1 MFTLY
6 VMLQL
11 RREFDHITRDGAV
24 TDASKEWIIWEEKR
38 SCCCMGVW
46 RQGQVKLWKRNY
58 LVSICIVENDVAV
71 TIIFLV
77 VRCAQ

>member
-24 TDASKEWIIWEEKR
+24 TDASKEWIIWEEKLLLYGSVEAR
-38 SCCCMGVW
+38 SSKALEK
-46 RQGQVKLWKRNY
+46 KLSGKHMYCRK
-58 LVSICIVENDVAV
+58 
-71 TIIFLV
+71 
-77 VRCAQ
+77 